1 LQEVALNSAA
11 RPAAAIK
18 AANRLKRNDSNSAL
32 DVMLRAWNHPRMI
45 DAHSSFDGL
54 LQVLV
59 LDRSDDSFNM
69 ARYYVLSVQQTLFG
83 ESALVREW
91 GRTGSRGR
99 RRLDV
104 YGSDAEAGEAL
115 DAWLARKVRRGY
127 RLRP

>member
-1 LQEVALNSAA
+1 
-11 RPAAAIK
+11 
-18 AANRLKRNDSNSAL
+18 
-32 DVMLRAWNHPRMI
+32 MI

-59 LDRSDDSFNM
+59 LDRRDDSLNM

-91 GRTGSRGR
+91 GRIGSRGR

-104 YGSDAEAGEAL
+104 HGSDAGAGEAL
-115 DAWLARKVRRGY
+115 DAWLERKVRRGY

>member
-1 LQEVALNSAA
+1 LNSAA
-11 RPAAAIK
+11 RPAATIK
-18 AANRLKRNDSNSAL
+18 AANRSKRNDSSSAL
-32 DVMLRAWNHPRMI
+32 DVMLCAWNHPGMT
-45 DAHSSFDGL
+45 DAYSSLDSR
-54 LQVLV
+54 LQILV
-59 LDRSDDSFNM
+59 LDRRDDTLNM
-69 ARYYVLSVQQTLFG
+69 ARYYVLSVQQTVFG

-91 GRTGSRGR
+91 GRIGARGR

>member
-1 LQEVALNSAA
+1 MTDGYSSLDSRLQ
-11 RPAAAIK
+11 I
-18 AANRLKRNDSNSAL
+18 
-32 DVMLRAWNHPRMI
+32 
-45 DAHSSFDGL
+45 
-54 LQVLV
+54 LV
-59 LDRSDDSFNM
+59 LDRRDDSLNM
-69 ARYYVLSVQQTLFG
+69 ARYYVLSVQQTVFG

-91 GRTGSRGR
+91 GRIDARGR